1 MTLDVLYFALVH
13 LLTKSVFK
21 GKIFQVQTKTKLDWV
36 YTRLCCYTN
45 CVTLANNTSSCC
57 KFLLVHVCYRLR
69 KLVEKVTAYCGEI
82 IKGSCF
88 LDHTVWVGQSKQAI
102 SIIQYK
108 TLNQV
113 QTLIVRP
120 PSMTLFICS
129 SASDA
134 ASGRSYSTNA
144 NPLCLLAM
152 ASHDKL
158 TFLMG
163 PNGWNACFTVSSRT
177 SKLIPPTYTLRHTQT
192 VLITRCTV

>member
-1 MTLDVLYFALVH
+1 MFFYYNQSQTVTKVRHIKLPHIQKIREISTTIQLGRKTFAMCPM
-13 LLTKSVFK
+13 
-21 GKIFQVQTKTKLDWV
+21 
-36 YTRLCCYTN
+36 YY
-45 CVTLANNTSSCC
+45 
-57 KFLLVHVCYRLR
+57 
-69 KLVEKVTAYCGEI
+69 
-82 IKGSCF
+82 
-88 LDHTVWVGQSKQAI
+88 
-102 SIIQYK
+102 SIHDKK

-129 SASDA
+129 SANDA

-144 NPLCLLAM
+144 KPLCLLAR

-177 SKLIPPTYTLRHTQT
+177 SKLMPPTYTLFTYQHRRACQHYGCSQISGDFCS
-192 VLITRCTV
+192 LFQSGSSQIQRC